1 MAATALGRG
10 LRDSVR
16 QRHPAALRG
25 ARLGAPYL
33 PGIPETHASV
43 LADGWPSVY
52 AEGRRIGYIGAPV
65 ACGSAV
71 ADGSPNVFVG
81 G

>member
-1 MAATALGRG
+1 MFVNDIPLHCAGHAW
-10 LRDSVR
+10 
-16 QRHPAALRG
+16 
-25 ARLGAPYL
+25 APHTC

-71 ADGSPNVFVG
+71 AEGSPNVFVG